1 MTKEVSA
8 RRMDVGCTGMAP
20 KLVDGAIAVKL
31 VIEGEIPTTHIVGR
45 LVREAIGTNG
55 SVQQMFV
62 PEFVPAQL
70 AAHALPLLIRVG
82 DPGGHQMLKW
92 MIRRDI
98 PFLYY
103 VDDNFWELK
112 GDTPLA
118 QYYQAPEVRATLE
131 LAVRHAHTVIVNSP
145 LLGAYLRDRFG
156 AKVSVLR
163 APFDFSI
170 LAENCSRLPHPLEM
184 RIGFA
189 GSVTRE
195 GDFVEII
202 PALERILADFS
213 EVQFYFFGYCP
224 PVLRN
229 SSRVHFFPHVDS
241 YEDFI
246 RLKNECS
253 LDIGLAPMADSESNL
268 YKTNNKY
275 REYGALHVAGIY
287 SDSPPYRDSVRHGEN
302 GLLIPMDAEAWYEA
316 IALLVRDHD
325 LRDRIADAAYEDVR
339 EKYAQ
344 TTVAA
349 QWRDLLLRF
358 ARESPKP
365 TLSRRVIAAD
375 TVAIRI
381 GGWIAK
387 TRLRVTLK
395 LLRIRGWARGFI
407 GGLHGG

>member
-1 MTKEVSA
+1 
-8 RRMDVGCTGMAP
+8 MAL
-20 KLVDGAIAVKL
+20 KKIHGAIAVKL
-31 VIEGEIPTTHIVGR
+31 VIEGEIPTTHIIGR
-45 LVREAIGTNG
+45 LVREAIGTSG

-62 PEFVPAQL
+62 PEFVPAKL
-70 AAHALPLLIRVG
+70 AAHTLPLLIRVG
-82 DPGGHQMLKW
+82 DPGGRQMLKW

-131 LAVRHAHTVIVNSP
+131 FAVRHAHTVIVNSP
-145 LLGAYLRDRFG
+145 LLGTYLRDRFDS
-156 AKVSVLR
+156 KVCVLR

-170 LAENCSRLPHPLEM
+170 LDENCPRLPHPREV
-184 RIGFA
+184 RVGFA

-195 GDFVEII
+195 ADFVGII
-202 PALERILADFS
+202 PALERILAEFS
-213 EVQFYFFGYCP
+213 EVRFYFFGYCP
-224 PVLRN
+224 PTLRN
-229 SSRVHFFPHVDS
+229 SNRVHFFRHVDN

-246 RLKNECS
+246 RLKNKCA
-253 LDIGLAPMADSESNL
+253 LDIGLAPMADSDSNL

-302 GLLIPMDAEAWYEA
+302 GLLIPMDADGWYEA
-316 IALLVRDHD
+316 IALLVRDQG
-325 LRDRIADAAYEDVR
+325 LRERIAHAAYDDVR
-339 EKYAQ
+339 EKYGQA
-344 TTVAA
+344 TVAA
-349 QWRDLLLRF
+349 QWRELLLWF
-358 ARESPKP
+358 ARECPKP

-395 LLRIRGWARGFI
+395 LLRIRALARR
-407 GGLHGG
+407 LVRRSHGD